1 MSPQD
6 RNAPQYFGPVR
17 TLLLGAA
24 FAIVVGLLGGGDYE
38 QEVADAEFTRMM
50 IEEGSWPGAN
60 TQAREEVIVDANG
73 MREPVVPQQI
83 AGL

>member
-1 MSPQD
+1 MNTQD
-6 RNAPQYFGPVR
+6 RNPQQIFGPVR
-17 TLLLGAA
+17 TLLLGIALA
-24 FAIVVGLLGGGDYE
+24 VVVGLVGVGDYE

-50 IEEGSWPGAN
+50 IEEGSWPGAA
-60 TQAREEVIVDANG
+60 TQAREEVIVDASG